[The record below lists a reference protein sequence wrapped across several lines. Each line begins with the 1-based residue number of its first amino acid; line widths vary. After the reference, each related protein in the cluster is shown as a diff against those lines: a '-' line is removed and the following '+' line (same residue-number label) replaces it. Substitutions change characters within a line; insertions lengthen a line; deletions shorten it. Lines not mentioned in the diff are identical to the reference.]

1 MHAHTPPFTKPAGA
15 YDARKLYDE
24 TTQRATEHDAAH
36 PISDIEAKVR
46 TALSYLHHAQLLLKE
61 AFPYTSNKRV
71 EKTPESVHGELAE
84 TVGIETL
91 ARHVPHWHKD
101 WGKGVPAKMRVYLD
115 AVMDELVIP
124 AESSYLASFSPNGS
138 RIATAAEIDS
148 LRDLLTAVRD
158 WRCSPIAPRHAR

>member
-1 MHAHTPPFTKPAGA
+1 MHAHTPPFTKPTGA

-71 EKTPESVHGELAE
+71 EKTPESVHG
-84 TVGIETL
+84 IS
-91 ARHVPHWHKD
+91 
-101 WGKGVPAKMRVYLD
+101 
-115 AVMDELVIP
+115 
-124 AESSYLASFSPNGS
+124 AESSYLFSFGS
-138 RIATAAEIDS
+138 RIATAEETAE
-148 LRDLLTAVRD
+148 LRE
-158 WRCSPIAPRHAR
+158 ARFDQAM